1 MQPTRIQSLF
11 EGLKR
16 GPAPAQGRL
25 GPPNDRESASISP
38 RMLDKSAPLCGRVQK
53 RAALIAYITAGD
65 PSPERTPEIVAA
77 LERGGV
83 DLIELGVPFSDPIAD
98 GPVIQRGADR
108 ALRAG
113 TNVPKVLE
121 MAREIREHSQI
132 PLLLFT
138 YMNPVLRYGLEKLAA
153 DAKAAGIDGCLLTD
167 LSVEEAGGYMGAMRS
182 AGLDTVFLAAPTST
196 DARLK
201 LAAQYSTGFVYLVSR
216 TGVTGERTALSDALE
231 PLIARTRA
239 VTDLP
244 LAAGFGISTPQQAGV
259 VAKMADGVVVGSAIV
274 RMIEKNAS
282 SFEKCEAELEAFA
295 RALRDG
301 MAAE

>member
-1 MQPTRIQSLF
+1 MQPNRIHSLF
-11 EGLKR
+11 E
-16 GPAPAQGRL
+16 RL
-25 GPPNDRESASISP
+25 RREP
-38 RMLDKSAPLCGRVQK
+38 

-65 PSPERTPEIVAA
+65 PSPERTPGIVTA

-113 TNVPKVLE
+113 TTVPKVLE
-121 MAREIREHSQI
+121 MARKIREHSQI

-138 YMNPVLRYGLEKLAA
+138 YLNPVLRYGLEKLAP

-167 LSVEEAGGYMGAMRS
+167 LSVEEAGSYMGVMRS

-196 DARLK
+196 EARLK
-201 LAAQYSTGFVYLVSR
+201 LAAQYSTGFIYLVSR
-216 TGVTGERTALSDALE
+216 TGVTGERAALSDALE

-239 VTDLP
+239 VTNLP
-244 LAAGFGISTPQQAGV
+244 LAAGFGISTPEQAGV

-274 RMIEKNAS
+274 RMIEKNAN
-282 SFEKCEAELEAFA
+282 SFEKCDAELEVFA
-295 RALRDG
+295 RSLRDK
-301 MAAE
+301 MSWRA